1 MKYEWRKQEKEIY
14 LPKGKPELIFIKK
27 FRYLT
32 LEGSGNPNESLFS
45 ELAGTLFSLSYTLKM
60 LPKKGITPDG
70 YFDYAVY
77 PLEGIW
83 DLDGSSNSGGTK
95 LDKDKLIYKIMIR
108 QPDFIKKETIKTAA
122 EILKKKKADGHIDK
136 VKFEEAEDGLSV
148 QMMHTGSY
156 DSETESFEKMKDFCQ
171 ENELKIRSKAHKE
184 IYISNPE
191 RTAQEN
197 LKTVLRY
204 VVEK

>member
-32 LEGSGNPNESLFS
+32 LEGSGNPNENLFS
-45 ELAGTLFSLSYTLKM
+45 ELTGTLFSLSYALKM

-83 DLDGSSNSGGTK
+83 DLGGSSDSGKTK

-108 QPDFIKKETIKTAA
+108 QPDFITKETIKTAI
-122 EILKKKKADGHIDK
+122 ENNNILLI
-136 VKFEEAEDGLSV
+136 
-148 QMMHTGSY
+148 
-156 DSETESFEKMKDFCQ
+156 ETIQNTYLKC
-171 ENELKIRSKAHKE
+171 ELKEEETRKIRRK
-184 IYISNPE
+184 Y
-191 RTAQEN
+191 
-197 LKTVLRY
+197 
-204 VVEK
+204 

>member
-108 QPDFIKKETIKTAA
+108 QPDFINKETIKTSI

-191 RTAQEN
+191 RTAQEK

-204 VVEK
+204 FVEK

>member
-1 MKYEWRKQEKEIY
+1 
-14 LPKGKPELIFIKK
+14 
-27 FRYLT
+27 
-32 LEGSGNPNESLFS
+32 
-45 ELAGTLFSLSYTLKM
+45 
-60 LPKKGITPDG
+60 
-70 YFDYAVY
+70 
-77 PLEGIW
+77 
-83 DLDGSSNSGGTK
+83 
-95 LDKDKLIYKIMIR
+95 MIR
-108 QPDFIKKETIKTAA
+108 QPDFINKETIKTAI

-191 RTAQEN
+191 RTAQEK

-204 VVEK
+204 FVEK

>member
-32 LEGSGNPNESLFS
+32 LEGNGDPNESLFS

-60 LPKKGITPDG
+60 LPKKGIIPDG

-83 DLDGSSNSGGTK
+83 NLDESADHDEKK
-95 LDKDKLIYKIMIR
+95 LDKSKLVYKIMIR
-108 QPDFIKKETIKTAA
+108 QPDFVDNETIKTAS
-122 EILKKKKADGHIDK
+122 EILKKKKSGEYVDK
-136 VKFEEAEDGLSV
+136 VKFEEIEDGSAV

-156 DSETESFEKMKDFCQ
+156 DSETVSFEKMKAFCL
-171 ENELKIRSKAHKE
+171 ENELKIRNKAHKE

-191 RTAQEN
+191 RTAQDK

-204 VVEK
+204 FVEK